1 MPRRRAATQT
11 PLRRERSRESNYNIE
26 FQNERRMNRNE
37 LTEKII
43 EAKVRLGLGAFD
55 EWLKVGLRSLG

>member
-1 MPRRRAATQT
+1 
-11 PLRRERSRESNYNIE
+11 
-26 FQNERRMNRNE
+26 MNRNE